1 MVMSPLIAAAC
12 SPYPRGVDSLASI
25 EPERKPAEQT
35 PPKTQSAAPAVR
47 LFVSQLPERE
57 ASTETSMTSIV
68 SFAEAQVAEEAR
80 TSPPKE
86 EVCLLADAEDEAE
99 EVQEAEE
106 ERDGEED
113 MVHALLALSQGRQAP
128 TPAPRRAKRP
138 SSSTAAG
145 PLKRRGV
152 ADRASQFTCKHPGCG
167 KLYGCP
173 DAVRKHCRKAHF
185 EWLRSLGPVGPA
197 GYCIWEAST

>member
-1 MVMSPLIAAAC
+1 
-12 SPYPRGVDSLASI
+12 
-25 EPERKPAEQT
+25 
-35 PPKTQSAAPAVR
+35 
-47 LFVSQLPERE
+47 
-57 ASTETSMTSIV
+57 MTSIV
-68 SFAEAQVAEEAR
+68 SFAEAQAAEEAR

-167 KLYGCP
+167 KVYNSSDG
-173 DAVRKHCRKAHF
+173 VRKHCRVVHRD
-185 EWLRSLGPVGPA
+185 WLSSLSGYGPET
-197 GYCIWEAST
+197 YCSWEECL

>member
-1 MVMSPLIAAAC
+1 
-12 SPYPRGVDSLASI
+12 
-25 EPERKPAEQT
+25 
-35 PPKTQSAAPAVR
+35 
-47 LFVSQLPERE
+47 
-57 ASTETSMTSIV
+57 MTSIV
-68 SFAEAQVAEEAR
+68 SFAEAQAAEEAR
-80 TSPPKE
+80 ASSPKE
-86 EVCLLADAEDEAE
+86 EVCLLADAEEVQEAE
-99 EVQEAEE
+99 EVHEGEE

-173 DAVRKHCRKAHF
+173 DAVRKHCRKAHY

-197 GYCIWEAST
+197 GYCSWEPST

>member
-1 MVMSPLIAAAC
+1 
-12 SPYPRGVDSLASI
+12 
-25 EPERKPAEQT
+25 
-35 PPKTQSAAPAVR
+35 
-47 LFVSQLPERE
+47 
-57 ASTETSMTSIV
+57 MTSIV
-68 SFAEAQVAEEAR
+68 SFAEAQAAEEAR
-80 TSPPKE
+80 ASPPKE
-86 EVCLLADAEDEAE
+86 EVCLLADA
-99 EVQEAEE
+99 
-106 ERDGEED
+106 EED

-173 DAVRKHCRKAHF
+173 NAVRKHCRKAHY
-185 EWLRSLGPVGPA
+185 EWLRSLGPVGP
-197 GYCIWEAST
+197 